1 MWVLRGGP
9 QLVKKLAT
17 FWGYHERKIEKK
29 NIGSVCLLESSFL
42 LKSEFW
48 KSIF

>member
-29 NIGSVCLLESSFL
+29 YRLCLFAE
-42 LKSEFW
+42 K
-48 KSIF
+48 